1 MLASR
6 AGAAL
11 CRAARV
17 TSHARLHAPPQ
28 LLLRAPTKTA
38 RATAS
43 SSASPPSHAMAAPV
57 HMATFELMLL
67 GDTMLGRLVR
77 ALSRSDDALLH
88 VAHTSIIRPFIPAG
102 G

>member
-6 AGAAL
+6 ACAAL

-38 RATAS
+38 RAAAAS
-43 SSASPPSHAMAAPV
+43 SASSASPPSHAMAAPV

-77 ALSRSDDALLH
+77 TFTL
-88 VAHTSIIRPFIPAG
+88 
-102 G
+102 